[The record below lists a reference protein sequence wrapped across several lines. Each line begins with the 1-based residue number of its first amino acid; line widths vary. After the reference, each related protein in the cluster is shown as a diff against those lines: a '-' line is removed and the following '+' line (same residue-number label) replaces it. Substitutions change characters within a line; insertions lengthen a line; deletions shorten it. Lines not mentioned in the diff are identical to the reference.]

1 MSDVPSAPLFVD
13 AVCIFVACA
22 VEFEVGVLAPEDFSV
37 SNLPLRGFTVGVL
50 VFAILFH
57 LHEKLIEI
65 HRYCD
70 SKHCFADA
78 EGTSSSSILWLLMG
92 NRFHSNVA

>member
-1 MSDVPSAPLFVD
+1 M
-13 AVCIFVACA
+13 
-22 VEFEVGVLAPEDFSV
+22 

-50 VFAILFH
+50 VFAILFL
-57 LHEKLIEI
+57 LHEKLLEI

-78 EGTSSSSILWLLMG
+78 EGTSSSSILWSLMG

>member
-1 MSDVPSAPLFVD
+1 M
-13 AVCIFVACA
+13 
-22 VEFEVGVLAPEDFSV
+22 

-50 VFAILFH
+50 VFAILFR
-57 LHEKLIEI
+57 LHEKLLEI

-78 EGTSSSSILWLLMG
+78 EGTSSSSILLLLMG

>member
-1 MSDVPSAPLFVD
+1 M
-13 AVCIFVACA
+13 
-22 VEFEVGVLAPEDFSV
+22 

-50 VFAILFH
+50 VFAILFD
-57 LHEKLIEI
+57 LHEKLLEI

-78 EGTSSSSILWLLMG
+78 EGTIKLFLNTLVIDGKSLSLECCLETKNAS
-92 NRFHSNVA
+92 